1 MSPRR
6 FRGGNAPWSVDP
18 ADGSQA
24 LATDVSLTAEEVE
37 EHLRRMLPL
46 ARILPLDALLD
57 ELPVS
62 CVDGRKAHCVA
73 GAPGG
78 NAGLLLLLLAA
89 WESATGRALTEGEVD
104 TLFRRYLDHFGAF
117 YVHTDRDAQ
126 DRLEGALARETGM
139 EGESIDDLVLGP
151 PPHLRDRLAGL
162 LSQPAHVGCG
172 HLRLMLEDPAAY
184 GVRRTLVEA
193 LLRSFF
199 RRLWEGDPRLTFDI
213 LGGDHREEGVLS
225 IRTAPGG
232 APHPDRTP
240 HRGGHGG
247 PPLVT
252 ACPQHDDL
260 DLFVHHPEAVEWLHA
275 LHAVFLVRVGLLPPG
290 GIAGFIEAQE
300 QLGTRQLKRT
310 LERLAPGLPVF
321 DVHVEAGTGG
331 APDVRSVT
339 RAGAVG
345 APDDVVAGPASP
357 TPS

>member
-6 FRGGNAPWSVDP
+6 FRGGNAPWSLEP
-18 ADGSQA
+18 TGGARA
-24 LATDVSLTAEEVE
+24 LATEVGLTAEEVE

-62 CVDGRKAHCVA
+62 CVDGRKSHCVA

-89 WESATGRALTEGEVD
+89 WEAATGRELGDPEVD
-104 TLFRRYLDHFGAF
+104 SLFRRYLDHFGAF

-151 PPHLRDRLAGL
+151 PPHLRERLAEL

-172 HLRLMLEDPAAY
+172 HLRLMLEDPEAY
-184 GVRRTLVEA
+184 GVRRALVEA

-199 RRLWEGDPRLTFDI
+199 RRLWEGDLRLTFDI
-213 LGGDHREEGVLS
+213 LGGDHQEEGVLS
-225 IRTAPGG
+225 IRTARSGG
-232 APHPDRTP
+232 SGPE
-240 HRGGHGG
+240 GGSGG
-247 PPLVT
+247 GESAPPLVT

-300 QLGTRQLKRT
+300 LLGATQLNRT
-310 LERLAPGLPVF
+310 LERLAPGLPLF
-321 DVHVEAGTGG
+321 EVHVEAGAGG
-331 APDVRSVT
+331 AADVRSVT
-339 RAGAVG
+339 RSGAVG
-345 APDDVVAGPASP
+345 TPEDGATGAASP
-357 TPS
+357 ATS